1 MVPECCDSADC
12 RSFGDSKK
20 KKRKK
25 KHKFYV
31 EDDDPLSVINL
42 ERVAKA
48 AASANWHG
56 NGFPQNEGIDP
67 EGVIH
72 AAALQQLALAANT
85 VRLMYISPFC
95 VCKKCSRR
103 HPPRED

>member
-1 MVPECCDSADC
+1 MA
-12 RSFGDSKK
+12 
-20 KKRKK
+20 KK
-25 KHKFYV
+25 KHKFYP
-31 EDDDPLSVINL
+31 EDDDPLSIINL

-56 NGFPQNEGIDP
+56 NGFPQNRGIDP

-95 VCKKCSRR
+95 VCKECGRR